1 MSEAAELVR
10 AFHEACGLPIFE
22 RTAAMHRLRARL
34 TREEA
39 REANEAL
46 LSGSPAEIAKELADQ
61 VYVAFGTALAL
72 GIDLDAAVRAVHV
85 SNMSKLV
92 DGRPLMRPDGK
103 VLKGPD
109 YRKPDLSG
117 CILDEPN

>member
-10 AFHEACGLPIFE
+10 AFHEACDLPIFE

-46 LSGSPAEIAKELADQ
+46 LSGSLAKVAKELADQ
-61 VYVAFGTALAL
+61 VYIAFGTALAL
-72 GIDLDAAVRAVHV
+72 GIDLDAAVRAVHA

-92 DGRPLMRPDGK
+92 DGKPLLRTDGK
-103 VLKGPD
+103 VLKGPN
-109 YRKPDLSG
+109 YWEPDLSD
-117 CILDEPN
+117 CVLDEPS